1 MPCESHAKTM
11 RKPCEN
17 HAKHQGRTEKKEQG
31 KIWRIIARK
40 ASGHTSQFRHAKAM
54 RKPCENHAKISGHQ
68 GEKEREK
75 ETPLLVD
82 GGCLPT
88 TVLPPMSMGVAGLH
102 ETPVLVHMRN
112 SKRRAW
118 QAFEGSRTPI
128 AGLVNKKCNIMQG
141 FPSEALLILIL
152 AAVW

>member
-1 MPCESHAKTM
+1 MPCENHAKTMRNTRGARRRKNKARYGESLLERRVGTRRSFAMRKPCENHAKTM

-17 HAKHQGRTEKKEQG
+17 IWAPGREG
-31 KIWRIIARK
+31 K
-40 ASGHTSQFRHAKAM
+40 
-54 RKPCENHAKISGHQ
+54 
-68 GEKEREK
+68 K

-128 AGLVNKKCNIMQG
+128 AGLVNTKCNIMQG
-141 FPSEALLILIL
+141 FPLEALLILIL

>member
-1 MPCESHAKTM
+1 MLERRVGTRRS
-11 RKPCEN
+11 
-17 HAKHQGRTEKKEQG
+17 
-31 KIWRIIARK
+31 
-40 ASGHTSQFRHAKAM
+40 FAM

-128 AGLVNKKCNIMQG
+128 AGLVNKKYNIMQG
-141 FPSEALLILIL
+141 FPLEALLILIL